1 MLRITSLALLLLSF
15 MSAQA
20 QPIRPDAVPGT
31 SYHELHGQL
40 DAYYADGHRQRGG
53 GWKYFKRWEWFAGQ
67 RAGA

>member
-15 MSAQA
+15 VWA

-40 DAYYADGHRQRGG
+40 AAYYADGHRQRGG
-53 GWKYFKRWEWFAGQ
+53 GWKHFKRWEWFAGQ
-67 RAGA
+67 RADA